1 MNRIII
7 NTKAVERSLYG
18 QRLINTL
25 LIIRKVRNVQ
35 VLNMNLSIDKPS
47 SYLLGKRKKSI
58 VEIRDCKNILIANNI
73 LRMEPTKDNIYST
86 VINNRTGKYFNKCSC
101 K

>member
-1 MNRIII
+1 MNRIFI

-47 SYLLGKRKKSI
+47 SYLFGKRKKSI

-86 VINNRTGKYFNKCSC
+86 VINNQKGKYFIKRSC